1 MKQEIKT
8 VDELNLAIKD
18 CYDSFSDPTFDK
30 VIRELFESYYFIGDV
45 PEVKKFAEVNKF
57 IQSTI
62 DEYKLFKNKQN
73 KQLNFITDN
82 LFKRNLYWMK
92 DKVLQIVEVVAING
106 FDQTKMFYN
115 LQCKLTIIDFLGK
128 PSNDIK
134 EESLSFS
141 ADEFIYF
148 DEESCQYKTYDCIKV
163 I

>member
-1 MKQEIKT
+1 MRHEINT
-8 VDELNLAIKD
+8 VEKLKEAIRK

-30 VIRELFESYYFIGDV
+30 VIGELFESYYFIGDV

-82 LFKRNLYWMK
+82 LFKRKLYWLK
-92 DKVLQIVEVVAING
+92 DKVLTIIEVIAFNG
-106 FDQTKMFYN
+106 FDQAKMFYN
-115 LQCKLTIIDFLGK
+115 LECELTIIDFLGK

-141 ADEFIYF
+141 AGEFIYF
-148 DEESCQYKTYDCIKV
+148 DEESSQYKVFDYIKV

>member
-8 VDELNLAIKD
+8 VDELKLAIKD

-30 VIRELFESYYFIGDV
+30 VIGELFESYYFIGDV

-82 LFKRNLYWMK
+82 LFKRKLYWLK

-115 LQCKLTIIDFLGK
+115 LECELTVIDFLGK
-128 PSNDIK
+128 PCNDIK
-134 EESLSFS
+134 DEKTYFS
-141 ADEFIYF
+141 AGEFIYF
-148 DEESCQYKTYDCIKV
+148 DEESNQYKVFDYIKV
-163 I
+163 V